1 MYWISARHTL
11 LLTYQFD
18 PRLSFAAIV
27 HVVTGDGEMNKT
39 KQTKPNP
46 PPSRPRCYSW
56 YYRASHP
63 WHEWIFQEFY
73 HFSILN
79 LFVTACYLWQFSMD
93 YQEENVRRNEN
104 IHPCN
109 GMGLKLV
116 FCELTQPT
124 VMTRALLFTE
134 TILEIWSV
142 KYVIQLFQFDP
153 KDWIGIRSRYLY
165 LYTCSW
171 LYSQQNTWYVQWE
184 YIFTV

>member
-1 MYWISARHTL
+1 MSDVLNQCPSYSTSHLSIRSSSIICSNCSRCYWWWWNE
-11 LLTYQFD
+11 Q
-18 PRLSFAAIV
+18 
-27 HVVTGDGEMNKT
+27 N

-46 PPSRPRCYSW
+46 PPSRPRSYWW

-171 LYSQQNTWYVQWE
+171 LYSQQNTWYV
-184 YIFTV
+184 